1 MRSQRARNPNFK
13 IPLGEVRRIFMRRLL
28 ALALILD
35 RDNQTAAC
43 LDAIQRRICVS
54 RGGEKRQ
61 AEDGESETMAHGQD
75 L

>member
-1 MRSQRARNPNFK
+1 
-13 IPLGEVRRIFMRRLL
+13 MRRLL

-61 AEDGESETMAHGQD
+61 AEGGESETMAHGQD